1 MKLNKNNVLNYFISN
16 FYQPISEKI
25 EKQQKDYGLSR
36 IHSHRHISRCIIY
49 SDWFCD
55 FLAINEPKER
65 LKLYFAI
72 AFHDIGRLGE
82 LEDVWENQSYEI
94 YINYIFGVKLDKKIF
109 DKNNELVITKSK
121 SILSDIIHDVDCLD
135 IMRSG
140 TGRGGIMGFDKN
152 YLNLFKEQPYLQ
164 DRLISGAWQLINYTD
179 SEENDNVDCLK
190 FINEKIKNEWTITI

>member
-1 MKLNKNNVLNYFISN
+1 M
-16 FYQPISEKI
+16 
-25 EKQQKDYGLSR
+25 GL
-36 IHSHRHISRCIIY
+36 
-49 SDWFCD
+49 
-55 FLAINEPKER
+55 
-65 LKLYFAI
+65 
-72 AFHDIGRLGE
+72 
-82 LEDVWENQSYEI
+82 
-94 YINYIFGVKLDKKIF
+94 KIF